1 LALTAN
7 FFDFFVFRLQ
17 TKNMKQI
24 LLFLILTTLLQ
35 SCTTIDIAE
44 QDAFDV
50 KKTISQDFFD
60 NHEYKQEKVSIQ
72 HTKNDYHLE
81 GWYFTKPGNQQTVL
95 YAGGNGF
102 LMQTSRH
109 IIPNLLKNDVD
120 ILFFNYSGYG
130 NNKGEPSIDNLRQDG
145 FSAFRFLTEE
155 KNISDDDILIHG
167 HSLGSVVASEIALNE
182 EVSGLVMES
191 PVTDAEDMVDELVPW
206 FISLFV
212 RFDIDEKLTQSSN
225 LENMK
230 KLDIPVMFAV
240 GRKDQIT
247 PPELSE
253 KLYQIAAEPKRIH
266 IFEKGDHN
274 NLPELKEYR
283 KALREFY
290 KKQL

>member
-1 LALTAN
+1 
-7 FFDFFVFRLQ
+7 
-17 TKNMKQI
+17 MKQI
-24 LLFLILTTLLQ
+24 LLSLILIALLQ
-35 SCTTIDIAE
+35 SCTTIDITE

-50 KKTISQDFFD
+50 KKTISPDFFD
-60 NHEYKQEKVSIQ
+60 SHAYNQEKVVIP

-81 GWYFTKPGNQQTVL
+81 GWFFTKPGNQKTVL
-95 YAGGNGF
+95 YTGGNGF

-109 IIPNLLKNDVD
+109 IIPNLLKNEVD

-130 NNKGEPSIDNLRQDG
+130 NNEGEPSIDNLRQDG
-145 FSAFRFLTEE
+145 YSAFRFLTQE
-155 KNISDDDILIHG
+155 KNISTDDIVMHG
-167 HSLGSVVASEIALNE
+167 HSLGSVVASEIALSR
-182 EVSGLVMES
+182 EVSGLVLES
-191 PVTDAEDMVDELVPW
+191 PVTDANDMVDELVPW

-230 KLDIPVMFAV
+230 KLDIPMMFAV

-266 IFEKGDHN
+266 IFEEGDHN
-274 NLPELKEYR
+274 NLPELEEYR
-283 KALREFY
+283 KALAEFY
-290 KKQL
+290 HNLL